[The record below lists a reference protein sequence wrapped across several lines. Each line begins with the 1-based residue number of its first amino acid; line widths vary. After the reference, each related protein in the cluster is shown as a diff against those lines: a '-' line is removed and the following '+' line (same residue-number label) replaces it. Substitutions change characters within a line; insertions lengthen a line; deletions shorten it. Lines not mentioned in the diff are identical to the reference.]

1 MGSRSSYS
9 FIGTKSAKIITE
21 ALTTMERT
29 IPLTIPTHALFS
41 KKRNRKKHLK
51 GLACSGYR
59 DQFSRGEKSRPVQ
72 VDGVGLGFGRDTEK
86 TPIVTKVLPELAR
99 GKEISLAHVLVPHQS
114 YDSDCLLFAVLNPL
128 VGFPTVI
135 KQLVLDTVKAR
146 TVGAKLYDWPD
157 ITPIL
162 VHVGIIVI
170 PTKLDLT
177 EDCLKGLIALQE
189 GMFVVTYH
197 GHAVG
202 VDCQR
207 RLIYDCAFV
216 NAVELSNDGFVHCEI
231 FAAQHVRRIVLKDS
245 RIRKLLS
252 GSKDAEFMKL
262 LKAKMFA
269 LYCVV

>member
-1 MGSRSSYS
+1 M
-9 FIGTKSAKIITE
+9 
-21 ALTTMERT
+21 
-29 IPLTIPTHALFS
+29 
-41 KKRNRKKHLK
+41 
-51 GLACSGYR
+51 
-59 DQFSRGEKSRPVQ
+59 
-72 VDGVGLGFGRDTEK
+72 
-86 TPIVTKVLPELAR
+86 
-99 GKEISLAHVLVPHQS
+99 
-114 YDSDCLLFAVLNPL
+114 
-128 VGFPTVI
+128 
-135 KQLVLDTVKAR
+135 
-146 TVGAKLYDWPD
+146 
-157 ITPIL
+157 
-162 VHVGIIVI
+162 
-170 PTKLDLT
+170 
-177 EDCLKGLIALQE
+177 
-189 GMFVVTYH
+189 TYH